1 MKRER
6 VGVGMM
12 KREREREDAREGVF
26 APSSSPS
33 SPPPPPSPPDALVL
47 VSLISSSFLARLR
60 GRRPTSVRKKLYTK
74 K

>member
-26 APSSSPS
+26 APSSPS
-33 SPPPPPSPPDALVL
+33 SPPSPPDALVL
-47 VSLISSSFLARLR
+47 VTLINSSFLARLR
-60 GRRPTSVRKKLYTK
+60 GRRPTYVRKKLYTK